1 MEQLIEFIGGM
12 IVWLAKG
19 CQTPL
24 HKEIDHEHRNRN
36 ALAVIVICLAV
47 FSIFIIINN
56 NLL

>member
-1 MEQLIEFIGGM
+1 MEQLIEFKGGM

-36 ALAVIVICLAV
+36 ASAVIVIYLA
-47 FSIFIIINN
+47 IFFYFYHY
-56 NLL
+56 